1 MTINQ
6 LNPLS
11 IISASR
17 RTDIPRFY
25 PRWFAERRKAGSA
38 EFRNSFGGKGKV
50 SLQDEDVAGF
60 LFWTRFAK
68 PFAKELAVLLDA
80 GLPCVF
86 QYTITGY
93 GRDVEPHTPETGKAM
108 ADFLTISSF
117 LPSAECIQWRY
128 DPIVINDEQSITWH
142 MKNFEKIASTLKGAT
157 KVVNTSFIEPYVK
170 AVRRMA
176 DPTIQFRQVDAIRHK
191 SVKARYPDLIEM
203 DAETGKELVM
213 SLAEI
218 ARQND
223 MELRMCANPEWD
235 IPKSQ
240 CCGMELFAPY
250 GTDIQKK
257 ISAFKPGPSRAACCC
272 LKTVDIG
279 MDNTCLGGCK
289 YCYVVTSHELAMR
302 NFRSHQPDLAMLR

>member
-1 MTINQ
+1 MMPQQKTSN
-6 LNPLS
+6 

-25 PRWFAERRKAGSA
+25 SRWFVERRKAGSA

-50 SLQDEDVAGF
+50 SMRDEDVAGF
-60 LFWTRFAK
+60 LFWTRLAK
-68 PFAKELAVLLDA
+68 PFAQELSVLLEA

-93 GRDVEPHTPETGKAM
+93 GRDTEPHTPKTNKAM
-108 ADFLTISSF
+108 ADFLVTRTL
-117 LPSAECIQWRY
+117 LPSPECIQWRY
-128 DPIVINDEQSITWH
+128 DPIVVNDDQTISWH
-142 MKNFEKIASTLKGAT
+142 LQNFKRIASSLKGAT
-157 KVVNTSFIEPYVK
+157 RVVNTSFIEPYVK

-176 DPTIQFRQVDAIRHK
+176 DPTVEFRQVDTSRHK
-191 SVKARYPDLIEM
+191 SVKARYPGLIEM
-203 DAETGKELVM
+203 DEETGRELVM

-218 ARQND
+218 ARQNG

-250 GTDIQKK
+250 GAEVQRN
-257 ISAFKPGPSRAACCC
+257 ISGIKSGPSRAACRC

-289 YCYVVTSHELAMR
+289 YCYVVTSHKLAMR
-302 NFRSHQPDLAMLR
+302 NFQRHQPGSAMLR